1 MKRGRPMLM
10 LMGSRSEVDRSGAC
24 TGCAA
29 PLKERRAKKKVF
41 GRDGGYSTH
50 ASLLPPLIH
59 VLPISQVTPGK
70 LRIAN
75 EPGTVR
81 NSVSFLCPD
90 VLRCIAEEK
99 EPRNLYKKCAEG
111 CTNSN
116 LTYTLSQRPKP
127 GFVFCVIVQTG
138 AGFSSATLL
147 GTMTSNKAKVHCCI
161 LENLLFRKGQP
172 AAYSLAVSLFFGD
185 FIKNPNIL

>member
-10 LMGSRSEVDRSGAC
+10 GSRGEVDRSGAC

-70 LRIAN
+70 LRITN
-75 EPGTVR
+75 KPETVR
-81 NSVSFLCPD
+81 NSVSFFCPD
-90 VLRCIAEEK
+90 VLRCIAEK
-99 EPRNLYKKCAEG
+99 KSHTIYKKCAEG

-147 GTMTSNKAKVHCCI
+147 GTMASNKAKVHRCI
-161 LENLLFRKGQP
+161 WKSSILKRNP
-172 AAYSLAVSLFFGD
+172 AAYSLAGFPFFGD
-185 FIKNPNIL
+185 FH